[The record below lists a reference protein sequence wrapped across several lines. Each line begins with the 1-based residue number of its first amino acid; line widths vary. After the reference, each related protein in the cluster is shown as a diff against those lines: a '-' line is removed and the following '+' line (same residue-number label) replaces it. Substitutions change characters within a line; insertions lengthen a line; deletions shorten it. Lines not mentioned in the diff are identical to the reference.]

1 MYIYQYEYCISC
13 EIRKFLETCV
23 YKLRVILRSRVLGT
37 GCVGFKSSLENLA
50 VFLRIEVATYVML

>member
-1 MYIYQYEYCISC
+1 MLILPKIEDFVGPHF
-13 EIRKFLETCV
+13 R
-23 YKLRVILRSRVLGT
+23 KLRVILRSRVLGT